1 MKIYKTQQEVEKDIK
16 NSVLLIERDV
26 KFECSISIEA
36 SIKVINGNIN
46 ARDIKA
52 RDIKARNI
60 KARDINALDINAW
73 NINAWNIDALDI
85 NALDINAWN
94 INAWN
99 IDALDINAWNIN
111 AWNIDAR
118 NILYYAFCSVY
129 QSIKCKSIKAKREVH
144 SEPVCL
150 DGKLE
155 IKEEPE
161 ITELTMDEVAT
172 KFGIDVKNLKIK
184 NNYAKNHY

>member
-60 KARDINALDINAW
+60 KAR
-73 NINAWNIDALDI
+73 DI

>member
-60 KARDINALDINAW
+60 KARDIN
-73 NINAWNIDALDI
+73 
-85 NALDINAWN
+85 
-94 INAWN
+94 
-99 IDALDINAWNIN
+99 ALDINAWNIN